1 MEDLKTVINRDI
13 VDIGLQKIT
22 PTKKVIFL

>member
-1 MEDLKTVINRDI
+1 MEDLKTVIDHDI